1 MKNLELVKEKINNV
15 NAEHTP
21 KKYVA
26 LAKRE
31 LIAFYVDN
39 SDKVESMDY
48 AKIEAYDFSS
58 NVKQKA
64 RELNVYAKLEG
75 KVVGLERHAYA
86 PELNKLYFVN
96 GKTYTVAGKTDI
108 DSAIKQVASEL
119 MQTGGIEKY
128 TSKKVN

>member
-15 NAEHTP
+15 NAEYIP

-39 SDKVESMDY
+39 SEKVESMDY

-58 NVKQKA
+58 NVRQKA

-86 PELNKLYFVN
+86 PELNKLHFVN
-96 GKTYTVAGKTDI
+96 GKTYTVAGKTDV

-128 TSKKVN
+128 TSKKVS